1 MIASRDYKPRFTSQ
15 SQVVWYEPLGVDP
28 DQDSF
33 SGEVV
38 EMALRLF
45 ISALG
50 KTRGTVWPIGHGSAG
65 MRGNRLVTSM
75 TTDLSVGKPMTAGKS
90 EACFGKNQF
99 LIWCS
104 FEHLLRSKVNGSLL
118 PLLPESL
125 NDANRCDS
133 SCGESGA
140 SVLERPRGGP
150 TLDGT

>member
-1 MIASRDYKPRFTSQ
+1 MLLRKASFQLCIWKVRSK
-15 SQVVWYEPLGVDP
+15 
-28 DQDSF
+28 
-33 SGEVV
+33 
-38 EMALRLF
+38 LRTE
-45 ISALG
+45 
-50 KTRGTVWPIGHGSAG
+50 KR
-65 MRGNRLVTSM
+65 
-75 TTDLSVGKPMTAGKS
+75 GKPMTDGKS
-90 EACFGKNQF
+90 EACFEKNQF
-99 LIWCS
+99 FLMWCS